1 MKAHT
6 QTIINVALAIAVTLL
21 IYQNNQLKDGLET
34 ANWFAQHSVDRT
46 WNRMDKMESE
56 TTMIKERVGIAPLE
70 KNKFGDTPVYYS
82 VNERLGSYGA
92 VIVENQSRLDK
103 NEHNIKELIK
113 VVDGIEDYLVE
124 TTGGE

>member
-1 MKAHT
+1 MKAHA
-6 QTIINVALAIAVTLL
+6 QTIINVALAVAVTLL
-21 IYQNNQLKDGLET
+21 IYQNNQLQDNVET
-34 ANWFAQHSVDRT
+34 LKGYAQLDT
-46 WNRMDKMESE
+46 DKAWDRMDKMEAE

-82 VNERLGSYGA
+82 ANERLSSYGL

-103 NEHNIKELIK
+103 NEHNIKQLIK

-124 TTGGE
+124 TTGED